1 MGCAVLSIVFLLS
14 GGIFAQNP
22 PSFEKG
28 RVFANSKTREAETA
42 IKEGGIVIN
51 GEKVQREIP
60 REGEDHGIFIARTKG
75 GAANVAVEQYMKKEK
90 GQDGSIYKHIA
101 EMHNNPERGM
111 FIIDEDSDPV
121 FIKSETIGE
130 NPLKSLNEVENITP
144 DQNGTIEE
152 CEECSNAEYTVTIR
166 AEKRFLQKITASQ
179 YCRNHGLLTVEVEL
193 ENAPEDLFRE
203 AVTVGEIRLVSS
215 VRNGAYIFETYD
227 VRGKQLVLRKT
238 IMQNGSPWINPGC
251 YLVPALTQYVVNGPA
266 LVHKLLSGSPEAIN
280 WGDIQN
286 VKFSVDEG
294 RYFYIGD
301 ALSRHVEELEDRGLA
316 YIEKVTEEAPTT
328 KRWPNKAITAS
339 WNRTVSYK
347 CLHQCDRDTCKMLRA
362 RGCYQ
367 LGTVGCLKKAANG
380 QCIKFKQRYKCS
392 DRVIKGKM
400 TLSDKN
406 AFCLDGNC
414 LDASYESDRDMLQAL
429 GALSVAKE
437 IAHVGKDGTA
447 NIHIFNGAERGCTKG
462 RWGTNNC
469 CTMKAWLRPRC
480 NAEEEDLKKIREE
493 GKCVKV
499 GWKCIEEIPVIGEC
513 LRKREVYCCYD
524 SKFTRVVQEQGR
536 RQIGKGFG
544 TADCPDCGG
553 FTPQEL
559 DRINFERMDFS
570 EVTQE
575 IMAKFQPPKIDEHY
589 AEGME
594 LEKIREQ
601 VTKAAVSKD
610 SEQIRRQAEQFPGVG
625 KYLQENMK
633 HLTKIKA
640 KK

>member
-1 MGCAVLSIVFLLS
+1 MRRILVIFLLS
-14 GGIFAQNP
+14 DGILAQNP

-28 RVFANSKTREAETA
+28 RAFANSKISESETG

-51 GEKVQREIP
+51 GRKIQREIP
-60 REGEDHGIFIARTKG
+60 REGEEHGIFIARTKG
-75 GAANVAVEQYMKKEK
+75 GAANVAVEQYMEKEK
-90 GQDGSIYKHIA
+90 GQDGSIYKHIT
-101 EMHNNPERGM
+101 EMRNHPERGI
-111 FIIDEDSDPV
+111 FIIDEDTDPV
-121 FIKSETIGE
+121 LTRSETIGE

-144 DQNGTIEE
+144 DQNGTTEE
-152 CEECSNAEYTVTIR
+152 CEECSNEEYTITTH

-193 ENAPEDLFRE
+193 ESAPEDLFRE
-203 AVTVGEIRLVSS
+203 AVTVGEIRLISS
-215 VRNGAYIFETYD
+215 VQNGAYIFETYD

-251 YLVPALTQYVVNGPA
+251 YLVPALTQNVVNGPA
-266 LVHKLLSGSPEAIN
+266 LALRLLSGSPEAIN

-286 VKFSVDEG
+286 VSFNVDEN
-294 RYFYIGD
+294 RYFFIGD
-301 ALSRHVEELEDRGLA
+301 ALSHHVEELEEQGLA
-316 YIEKVTEEAPTT
+316 DIENVIEATPTT
-328 KRWPNKAITAS
+328 KRWPNKAITDS
-339 WNRTVSYK
+339 WNRTISYK
-347 CLHQCDRDTCKMLRA
+347 CRHQCDGDTCKMLRA
-362 RGCYQ
+362 RGCEQ
-367 LGTVGCLKKAANG
+367 IGTVGCLRKAANG
-380 QCIKFKQRYKCS
+380 QCIKYKQRYRCR
-392 DRVIKGKM
+392 DRVIKGK
-400 TLSDKN
+400 TILGDRN

-414 LDASYESDRDMLQAL
+414 LDANYESDRDMLQAL

-437 IAHVGKDGTA
+437 IAHVGKDGTN
-447 NIHIFNGAERGCTKG
+447 NIHIFNGAERGCNKG
-462 RWGTNNC
+462 LWGENNC

-480 NAEEEDLKKIREE
+480 NREEEDLKKNRAE

-499 GWKCIEEIPVIGEC
+499 GWKCIEKIPIVGEC
-513 LRKREVYCCYD
+513 MRKREVYCCYD

-536 RQIGKGFG
+536 RQISKGFG

-553 FTPQEL
+553 FTPDEL
-559 DRINFERMDFS
+559 DGINFEIMDFS

-601 VTKAAVSKD
+601 MKIPTGS
-610 SEQIRRQAEQFPGVG
+610 GT
-625 KYLQENMK
+625 YLQENMK